1 MCRLIITLL
10 LFIVSSSVLAADSKM
25 GAQALLSSPLT
36 ITFILINVILTIYY
50 SFIRFNRFAVNH
62 GPEILT
68 TVGIF
73 GCFLGIALAL
83 LNFNSGDLT
92 NSVPALLEG
101 IKTAFWAS
109 VSGVAGALFIRGRHN
124 FTSLPIPQSP
134 GVPKS
139 ASLDDLVVSIM
150 ALQKGLVGEE
160 EGTLLSQMKLLR
172 HDSNDH
178 LTKLR
183 DSFNNFAKHMVEN
196 NQKAIVE
203 ALKQVIIDFNKNFTE
218 QFGENFKQL
227 NQGVEHLVTWQTQYK
242 EELERIKQA
251 QLQTASD
258 MKIASDAF
266 SAIVKNSEKFESI
279 ATHLKELLE
288 SMDKQQELLFIQE
301 KALSELLI
309 GMKNVTPEF
318 ADKLSTMLNDITSG
332 VKHIQA
338 ETVDILKN
346 FGSQNQSAN
355 AELKNLLTEVIKKS
369 QEQLSEGLK
378 ENSKII
384 KEGVLTL
391 DKALQKELNDS
402 LTSLGKQLASLSEK
416 FVEDYMPL
424 TDKLRAVVRLA
435 ANA

>member
-183 DSFNNFAKHMVEN
+183 DSDLPGF
-196 NQKAIVE
+196 
-203 ALKQVIIDFNKNFTE
+203 
-218 QFGENFKQL
+218 
-227 NQGVEHLVTWQTQYK
+227 LVP
-242 EELERIKQA
+242 
-251 QLQTASD
+251 
-258 MKIASDAF
+258 
-266 SAIVKNSEKFESI
+266 N
-279 ATHLKELLE
+279 
-288 SMDKQQELLFIQE
+288 
-301 KALSELLI
+301 LI
-309 GMKNVTPEF
+309 REISPNC
-318 ADKLSTMLNDITSG
+318 
-332 VKHIQA
+332 
-338 ETVDILKN
+338 
-346 FGSQNQSAN
+346 
-355 AELKNLLTEVIKKS
+355 
-369 QEQLSEGLK
+369 
-378 ENSKII
+378 
-384 KEGVLTL
+384 
-391 DKALQKELNDS
+391 
-402 LTSLGKQLASLSEK
+402 
-416 FVEDYMPL
+416 
-424 TDKLRAVVRLA
+424 
-435 ANA
+435 